1 MSNWVKITKSK
12 QLRYKLIAVMYL
24 IFIAL
29 SAINIPIEWLHIN
42 KYLSPLLTET
52 TIVSIDNKDLKAVY
66 ESVEE
71 TKKNFYE
78 ALGYDEETESY
89 REPFGYAVTDAF
101 FIRNG
106 RGVSLQKALQ
116 EVAEHADEL
125 GPRQLNLFNDLF
137 ADDIENGLLDDDN
150 SWAKWKF
157 KHVPASMAEALLNEI
172 ILRVRLIAG
181 DLQFKGGKEGNAK
194 QSIVEYA
201 TNLDYLVF
209 GDTLKVKSSL
219 DNVRAVVSR
228 GTDTTIMNE
237 IGGFYYFVPTTTG
250 THNLTLRGRTIEEQ
264 YTFTVLPAQ
273 IANREQKAFITY
285 FEGAPS
291 TLELGTVISG
301 GAVNC
306 SCDPEAKYRNST
318 LNFTPDAE
326 GWCQLQL
333 RGANGILLLNDS
345 VYVQPAPRPYF
356 KVKGLVNG
364 DQLPQGTDEVALEA
378 FHPSVPATYEVVSI
392 TYEKLSAEAGDETVE
407 SSALKLTDY
416 SGAVW
421 IKKVVA
427 KAGDQ
432 TFESDQNF
440 LITIEP

>member
-71 TKKNFYE
+71 TKKNFYV

-181 DLQFKGGKEGNAK
+181 DLEFKGGKEGNAK

-237 IGGFYYFVPTTTG
+237 TGGFYYFVPTTTG

-273 IANREQKAFITY
+273 IENREQKAFITY
-285 FEGAPS
+285 FEGAAS

>member
-181 DLQFKGGKEGNAK
+181 DLEFKGGKEGNAK

-237 IGGFYYFVPTTTG
+237 TGGFYYFVPTTTG

-285 FEGAPS
+285 FEGAAS

-318 LNFTPDAE
+318 LSFTPSAE

-333 RGANGILLLNDS
+333 RGANGVVLLNDS

-378 FHPSVPATYEVVSI
+378 FHPSVPANYEVVSI
-392 TYEKLSAEAGDETVE
+392 TYEKLSGTAGDETVE
-407 SSALKLTDY
+407 STELSLTNY

-427 KAGDQ
+427 QSGSQ
-432 TFESDQNF
+432 LFESDQNF

>member
-181 DLQFKGGKEGNAK
+181 DLEFKGGKEGNAK

-237 IGGFYYFVPTTTG
+237 TGGFYYFVPTTTG

-285 FEGAPS
+285 FEGAAS

-318 LNFTPDAE
+318 LSFTPSAE

-333 RGANGILLLNDS
+333 RGANGVVLLNDS

-364 DQLPQGTDEVALEA
+364 DRLPKGTNEVALEA
-378 FHPSVPATYEVVSI
+378 FHPSVPANYEVVSI
-392 TYEKLSAEAGDETVE
+392 TYEKLSGTAGDETVE
-407 SSALKLTDY
+407 STELSLTNY

-427 KAGDQ
+427 QSGSQ
-432 TFESDQNF
+432 LFESDQNF